1 MWWSRPSPALPG
13 RQPILQLLLGR
24 PIRLRPPVLVA
35 LLLSCALLSACGF
48 KLRGD
53 QRFAFD
59 SLHSG
64 FGANSDMGAQFR
76 RTVRLSESTRLVD
89 QAKDAQARL
98 EIIRELREKEI
109 VGLSTSGRPRE
120 YQLRLRLSFK
130 VLSALS
136 DDPVTE
142 LMPETEIVLRR
153 DVSTSDQQ
161 IVSKLQE
168 EELLYREMQSDLVQ
182 QLMRRLAAVR
192 MNPGTAASK
201 K

>member
-1 MWWSRPSPALPG
+1 MWWSRSGQKVASSRGMSRAGL
-13 RQPILQLLLGR
+13 LFWALLLGS
-24 PIRLRPPVLVA
+24 LA
-35 LLLSCALLSACGF
+35 LGACGF

-59 SLHSG
+59 TMHSG
-64 FGANSDMGAQFR
+64 FNVNSDMGAQFR
-76 RTVRLSESTRLVD
+76 RTVRLSESTRLVE

-130 VLSALS
+130 VVSALS

-142 LMPETEIVLRR
+142 LLPETEIVLRR
-153 DVSTSDQQ
+153 DVTTNDQQ
-161 IVSKLQE
+161 LGAKQE
-168 EELLYREMQSDLVQ
+168 EEQLLYREMQSDLIQ

-192 MNPGTAASK
+192 MNPSATSGASK

>member
-1 MWWSRPSPALPG
+1 MLWFRQKGLENRALG
-13 RQPILQLLLGR
+13 FWRFFRLFAAILVCSL
-24 PIRLRPPVLVA
+24 A
-35 LLLSCALLSACGF
+35 LSGCGF

-59 SLHSG
+59 TLYSG
-64 FGANSDMGAQFR
+64 FSVNSEMGAQFR
-76 RTVRLSESTRLVD
+76 RTVRLSQSTQLVD

-98 EIIRELREKEI
+98 EIVRELREKEI
-109 VGLSTSGRPRE
+109 VALSTSGRPRE

-130 VLSALS
+130 VMSALS

-142 LMPETEIVLRR
+142 LLPETEIVLRR

-161 IVSKLQE
+161 IVAKLQE
-168 EELLYREMQSDLVQ
+168 EELLYREMQGDLIQ

-192 MNPGTAASK
+192 LTGNK

>member
-1 MWWSRPSPALPG
+1 MWWFRPFYFPTPVRQEPRFAL
-13 RQPILQLLLGR
+13 
-24 PIRLRPPVLVA
+24 VVCA
-35 LLLSCALLSACGF
+35 LLASCLALSACGF

-53 QRFAFD
+53 QRFAFE

-64 FGANSDMGAQFR
+64 FGVNSDMGAQFR

-120 YQLRLRLSFK
+120 YQLRLRLTFK
-130 VLSALS
+130 VMSAMN

-142 LMPETEIVLRR
+142 LLPETEIVLRR
-153 DVSTSDQQ
+153 DVSTNDQQ
-161 IVSKLQE
+161 LGAKQE
-168 EELLYREMQSDLVQ
+168 EEQLLYREMQSDLIQ
-182 QLMRRLAAVR
+182 QLMRRLAAIR
-192 MNPGTAASK
+192 LGSSSSTNTTTNGIK
-201 K
+201 

>member
-1 MWWSRPSPALPG
+1 MLWFKPQHTQGKRGFRSFFLVLLALS
-13 RQPILQLLLGR
+13 LG
-24 PIRLRPPVLVA
+24 V
-35 LLLSCALLSACGF
+35 SACGF

-53 QRFAFD
+53 QRFAFET
-59 SLHSG
+59 LHSG
-64 FGANSDMGAQFR
+64 FGVNSDMGAQFR
-76 RTVRLSESTRLVD
+76 RTVRLAESTRIVN

-98 EIIRELREKEI
+98 EIVRELREKEI

-120 YQLRLRLSFK
+120 YQLRLRLTFK
-130 VLSALS
+130 VMSALS

-142 LMPETEIVLRR
+142 LLPETEIVLRR

-161 IVSKLQE
+161 IVAKLQE
-168 EELLYREMQSDLVQ
+168 EELLYREMQSDLVD

-192 MNPGTAASK
+192 LPSGK

>member
-1 MWWSRPSPALPG
+1 MLWFRQKSTESMPQACWRLSRLFVS
-13 RQPILQLLLGR
+13 ILACSL
-24 PIRLRPPVLVA
+24 
-35 LLLSCALLSACGF
+35 LLSACGF

-59 SLHSG
+59 TLHSG
-64 FGANSDMGAQFR
+64 FSVNSEMGAQFR
-76 RTVRLSESTRLVD
+76 RTVRLSQSTQLVD

-98 EIIRELREKEI
+98 EIVRELREKEI

-142 LMPETEIVLRR
+142 LLPETEIVLRR

-161 IVSKLQE
+161 IVAKLQE
-168 EELLYREMQSDLVQ
+168 EELLYREMQGDLIQ

-192 MNPGTAASK
+192 LSSSK

>member
-1 MWWSRPSPALPG
+1 MLWCRQKTSQNKTRVTG
-13 RQPILQLLLGR
+13 RLFRLFVAILAGGV
-24 PIRLRPPVLVA
+24 VL
-35 LLLSCALLSACGF
+35 SGCGF
-48 KLRGD
+48 QLRGD
-53 QRFAFD
+53 QRFSFD
-59 SLHSG
+59 TLYSG
-64 FGANSDMGAQFR
+64 FSVNSEMGAQFR
-76 RTVRLSESTRLVD
+76 RTVRLSQSTQLVD

-98 EIIRELREKEI
+98 EIVRELREKEI

-130 VLSALS
+130 VLSALR

-142 LMPETEIVLRR
+142 LLPETEIVLRR

-161 IVSKLQE
+161 IVAKLQE
-168 EELLYREMQSDLVQ
+168 EELLYLEMQGDLIQ

-192 MNPGTAASK
+192 LSSSK

>member
-1 MWWSRPSPALPG
+1 MLWC
-13 RQPILQLLLGR
+13 RQNTKQNKTQNPWRLFQLFASILACS
-24 PIRLRPPVLVA
+24 VA
-35 LLLSCALLSACGF
+35 LSGCGF

-59 SLHSG
+59 TLYSG
-64 FGANSDMGAQFR
+64 FSVTSEMGAQFR
-76 RTVRLSESTRLVD
+76 RTVRLSQSTQLVD

-98 EIIRELREKEI
+98 EIVRELREKEI

-142 LMPETEIVLRR
+142 LLPETEIVLRR

-161 IVSKLQE
+161 IVAKLQE
-168 EELLYREMQSDLVQ
+168 EELLYREMQGDLVQ

-192 MNPGTAASK
+192 MNSAK